1 LAGIK
6 IVDSMVL
13 RAGDGPCAD
22 EEKQLILESL
32 LPFKHEILGLLSI
45 GLSDSEPQVAAASD
59 KVINIVG
66 WWP

>member
-6 IVDSMVL
+6 IVDSMVA
-13 RAGDGPCAD
+13 RAGDGPCAE
-22 EEKQLILESL
+22 EEKQMILESL
-32 LPFKHEILGLLSI
+32 LPFKHEILGLLSL

-59 KVINIVG
+59 KVVSIIG

>member
-6 IVDSMVL
+6 IVDSMVS

-22 EEKQLILESL
+22 DEKKMILESL
-32 LPFKHEILGLLSI
+32 LPFKQEILALLSL
-45 GLSDSEPQVAAASD
+45 GLSDGEPQVAAASD
-59 KVINIVG
+59 KVVNIVG